1 MIESNSWTGK
11 ITLLIFK
18 DLKKRG
24 GGKLGQGLDALKK
37 GGVRTPL
44 QTMKNGGE
52 KLILNCHFDVKKK
65 WLKV

>member
-1 MIESNSWTGK
+1 M
-11 ITLLIFK
+11 
-18 DLKKRG
+18 DLKKR

-65 WLKV
+65 